1 MCPIKNWDLLQKNME
16 LLFEDIKSKR
26 NNGEILRIQTDRELN
41 QIEKKN

>member
-1 MCPIKNWDLLQKNME
+1 ME

-26 NNGEILRIQTDRELN
+26 NNEEILRIQTDRELN

>member
-1 MCPIKNWDLLQKNME
+1 MCLIKNWDLLLKKMK

-26 NNGEILRIQTDRELN
+26 NNEEILRIQTDRELN

>member
-1 MCPIKNWDLLQKNME
+1 MCPIKNWDLLSKKMK

-26 NNGEILRIQTDRELN
+26 NNEEILRIQTDRELN